1 MANEAIP
8 SGTNIQINLQV
19 DPNYPTNLIKFTNYT
34 NANHSPAVV
43 KLSASAANN
52 IGVGITDLAIY
63 MRRAW
68 NDEPLGIERV
78 IRLKQFFSQIINL
91 TGKSGKYEV
100 SIPTP
105 KVLTHVLMCF
115 LNPPVSGTG
124 INGNPTDFGAGF
136 TNDCLTAD
144 ANTLDAVNCLSQI
157 QMQYNGRLYP
167 NNTYSPMNLNT
178 AVSSSTGDAI
188 RAYFDFLNNCKAKS
202 ITNCGSL
209 YTFE

>member
-1 MANEAIP
+1 
-8 SGTNIQINLQV
+8 
-19 DPNYPTNLIKFTNYT
+19 
-34 NANHSPAVV
+34 
-43 KLSASAANN
+43 
-52 IGVGITDLAIY
+52 

-124 INGNPTDFGAGF
+124 INGNHTDFGAGLF
-136 TNDCLTAD
+136 
-144 ANTLDAVNCLSQI
+144 NC
-157 QMQYNGRLYP
+157 
-167 NNTYSPMNLNT
+167 
-178 AVSSSTGDAI
+178 
-188 RAYFDFLNNCKAKS
+188 
-202 ITNCGSL
+202 
-209 YTFE
+209 